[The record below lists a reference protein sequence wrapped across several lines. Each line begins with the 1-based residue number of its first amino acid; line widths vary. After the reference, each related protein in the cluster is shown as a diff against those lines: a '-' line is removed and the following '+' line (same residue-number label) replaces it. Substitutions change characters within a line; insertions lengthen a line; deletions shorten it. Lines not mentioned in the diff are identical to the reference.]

1 MLHPAASADLDD
13 LAAFLRTADL
23 TVAALA
29 EPAVRLWLERGDAGA
44 VTATTGFE
52 LGADGEHALI
62 RSVAVRPDLRGAGDG
77 LRLAR
82 FALDRAA
89 DAGAR
94 EAWLFSRRSGG
105 FWQKLGFGPTTTR
118 ALAAALPEAH
128 QVQLFRSTG
137 QLDREVAWRRP
148 LQLSAPL
155 SVPVSV
161 PAPPPAR
168 ASFTA

>member
-1 MLHPAASADLDD
+1 VLSPATPDDLDD

-29 EPAVRLWLERGDAGA
+29 EPTVHLWLERDDAGA
-44 VTATTGFE
+44 VATTTGFE
-52 LGADGEHALI
+52 LGDGGEHALV

-94 EAWLFSRRSGG
+94 RAWLFSRRSGG
-105 FWQKLGFGPTTTR
+105 FWQKLGFERTTTDE
-118 ALAAALPEAH
+118 LATALPAAH
-128 QVQLFRSTG
+128 QVLLFRSTG
-137 QLDREVAWRRP
+137 QLDREVAWQRP
-148 LQLSAPL
+148 L
-155 SVPVSV
+155 
-161 PAPPPAR
+161 R
-168 ASFTA
+168 DSFAA

>member
-1 MLHPAASADLDD
+1 MLHRATSADLDD

-23 TVAALA
+23 TVAALD
-29 EPAVRLWLERGDAGA
+29 EPAVHLWLERDQDGA
-44 VTATTGFE
+44 ISATTGFE
-52 LGADGEHALI
+52 LGDDGEHALV
-62 RSVAVRPDLRGAGDG
+62 RSVAVRPDLRGTGAG

-82 FALDRAA
+82 FALDQAA

-105 FWQKLGFGPTTTR
+105 FWQKLGFAPTTTQ
-118 ALAAALPEAH
+118 ALAAALPDAH
-128 QVQLFRSTG
+128 QVALFRSTG

-148 LQLSAPL
+148 L
-155 SVPVSV
+155 PV
-161 PAPPPAR
+161 R

>member
-29 EPAVRLWLERGDAGA
+29 EPAVRLWLERDDAGA

-62 RSVAVRPDLRGAGDG
+62 RSVAVRPDLRGTGAG

-82 FALDRAA
+82 FALEQAG

-105 FWQKLGFGPTTTR
+105 FWQKLGFGPTTTQ
-118 ALAAALPEAH
+118 ALAAALPDAH
-128 QVQLFRSTG
+128 QVALFRSTG
-137 QLDREVAWRRP
+137 QLDHEVAWHRP
-148 LQLSAPL
+148 LL
-155 SVPVSV
+155 V
-161 PAPPPAR
+161 R